1 MQMPMPNNAIKMNK
15 LRQVLRLG
23 GSAHGTRSIAVMLG
37 LSRTTVRKYLRI
49 YHRLGLSLGELLSK
63 DDATLYELFQVNP
76 NSGRP
81 ESPSARELMALLPS
95 YARRLR
101 KRGMTKKRLF
111 EEYRREHPAG
121 YSKSRF
127 NSFLLAYMEQGK
139 TVMHIEHRAGER
151 MFIDFAGDR
160 LRLTDPITG
169 KRTAVEVF
177 VAILPCSQLTY
188 VEAVMS
194 QDKEHLIAACRH
206 ALEYFG
212 GAPRIIV
219 PDNLKSAVKKPG
231 RYEAVINDD
240 FEAFAEH
247 YGCAVVPAR
256 VRRPRDKALVEDA
269 VRLTYQRIYPM
280 ISDEDAAS
288 VELLN
293 AAIRKALEVHNNTPL
308 TGRPYSRREQ
318 FEDIER
324 PALCPLPERPFEL
337 HNRCMLT
344 VQRNGHIRLHGHFY
358 SVPYSYAG
366 RKVSVFYNSSDVDV
380 YIHYRL
386 IAHHPRSAEGFG
398 YTTAAEHL
406 PPGQR
411 MAMED
416 DPTPYIR
423 QAGDIHPVVQE
434 YLRMVATGKKVPQ
447 QACNACRGILA
458 LGQKAGK
465 ERLVAACRL
474 AMQLQAYNYAA
485 VEHILRTGQDRT
497 PAPEDGT
504 VPESTPRHANIR
516 GKDYYN

>member
-1 MQMPMPNNAIKMNK
+1 MNK
-15 LRQVLRLG
+15 LRQVLRQG
-23 GSAHGTRSIAVMLG
+23 GNAHATRSIAVMLG
-37 LSRTTVRKYLRI
+37 LSRTTVRKFLRI
-49 YHRLGLSLGELLSK
+49 YYRLGLSLGELLSK

-76 NSGRP
+76 NAGRP
-81 ESPSARELMALLPS
+81 ESPLARELQPLLPS

-111 EEYRREHPAG
+111 EEYRREHPVG

-139 TVMHIEHRAGER
+139 TVMHIEHRAGEH
-151 MFIDFAGDR
+151 MFIDFAGDK
-160 LRLTDPITG
+160 LHLIDPMTG
-169 KRTAVEVF
+169 KQTPVEVF

-188 VEAVMS
+188 AEAVMS
-194 QDKEHLIAACRH
+194 QGKEHLIAACRH
-206 ALEYFG
+206 AMEFFG
-212 GAPRIIV
+212 GVPRIIV

-269 VRLTYQRIYPM
+269 VRLAYQRICPM
-280 ISDEDAAS
+280 IGNGDTAS
-288 VELLN
+288 IEQIN
-293 AAIRKALEVHNNTPL
+293 AAIRKALEVHNDTKL
-308 TGRPYSRREQ
+308 TGRPYSRWEQ

-324 PALCPLPERPFEL
+324 TALMPLPARWFEF
-337 HNRCMLT
+337 HHRRMLT
-344 VQRNGHIRLHGHFY
+344 VQRNGHIRLSGHFY

-366 RKVSVFYNSSDVDV
+366 RKVSVFYNTSEVEI
-380 YIHYRL
+380 YIHYSL
-386 IAHHPRSAEGFG
+386 ISRHPRSRDVFG
-398 YTTAAEHL
+398 YTTDVEHL

-411 MAMED
+411 MVMED

-423 QAGDIHPVVQE
+423 QAEQIHPLVRE
-434 YLRMVATGKKVPQ
+434 YLTMVVMNKKVPQ
-447 QACNACRGILA
+447 QACNACRGILS
-458 LGQKAGK
+458 LGQKAER

-474 AMQLQAYNYAA
+474 AMQLQTYNYAA
-485 VEHILRTGQDRT
+485 VEHILRTRQDRT
-497 PAPEDGT
+497 SVREDETMLESAPQHG
-504 VPESTPRHANIR
+504 NIR